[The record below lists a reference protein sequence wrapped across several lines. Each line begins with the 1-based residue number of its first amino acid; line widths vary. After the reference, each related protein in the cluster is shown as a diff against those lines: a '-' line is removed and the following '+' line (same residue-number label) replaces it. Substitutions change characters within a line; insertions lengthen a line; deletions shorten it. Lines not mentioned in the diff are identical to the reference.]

1 MVKLDFDLQRDV
13 PDLTSKVLLITG
25 GKLAGSISC
34 NTMMKWPLMSYSGTH
49 GLGAAAAK
57 MLSSRN
63 PAKIYITGRKED
75 AAQQTISDIKSAGS
89 TAKVE
94 WISCDHADLY
104 SVRETAEKIKA
115 RESRLDV
122 LMANA
127 GISKL
132 FKSLSVGLMIMFPR
146 KAG

>member
-1 MVKLDFDLQRDV
+1 M
-13 PDLTSKVLLITG
+13 TWLL
-25 GKLAGSISC
+25 
-34 NTMMKWPLMSYSGTH
+34 MPFSGTN

-57 MLSSRN
+57 MLASRN
-63 PAKIYITGRKED
+63 PAKIYITGRKEG

-94 WISCDHADLY
+94 WIRCDHADLY
-104 SVRETAEKIKA
+104 SVREAAERIIA

-132 FKSLSVGLMIMFPR
+132 VVSPSIPLMVMSSRISVHHNG
-146 KAG
+146 